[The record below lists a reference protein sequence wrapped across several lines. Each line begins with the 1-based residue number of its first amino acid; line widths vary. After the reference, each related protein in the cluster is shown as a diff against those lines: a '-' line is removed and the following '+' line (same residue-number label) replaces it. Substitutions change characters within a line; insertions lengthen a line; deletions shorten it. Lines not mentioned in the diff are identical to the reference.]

1 MGKSS
6 RNKRKKSGG
15 HGFASDQS
23 KRPHYFKKPNKNDQ
37 EFVSNG
43 FASQSSRSKP
53 SPEELSGYHLDHIVN
68 DRLGD
73 NPFPQGI
80 QGFHPATDN
89 PEKIEKLKEHG
100 TGWLSDKAFNNLIQ
114 GSYKYWVG
122 NKDFQ
127 SMYQT
132 YLKVMDNTSDSNLL
146 VFYLRWLQGNNVIRR
161 SPWQAEG
168 ERLCAIMQA
177 GTVVKDGSDDPA
189 FAWMVQD
196 KDETK
201 FEVAELQVAMVNLL
215 ASSHCKNFLFR
226 DEVIK
231 TATSMPL
238 PKHTINTDLL
248 PMDSM
253 FWVFE
258 TPFPVSIEAGEYDD
272 DESVNDLR
280 KAVVGDSDQKWIGTD
295 GNIYPSSTG
304 LIDWLTLWKGKDAI
318 NVALS
323 IRGIQ
328 TTVNVMLRYENGDV
342 YDNEGTR
349 FDKTEG
355 QSPDLTGGQ
364 GTVAGQIPQLIFS
377 ILAFINTPMI
387 HKSKEEN
394 PRRVRKQ
401 MESANKNTTQS
412 LPDGKQS
419 SVVYLRRP
427 QAKKASGQPT
437 EGKKRDFQWWVS
449 GHYRSQWYSSTQT
462 HKLIWIAPFLK
473 GEKGMPVRDITY
485 MVVR

>member
-1 MGKSS
+1 MGKSN
-6 RNKRKKSGG
+6 RNKRKKG
-15 HGFASDQS
+15 ASRKHTQNV
-23 KRPHYFKKPNKNDQ
+23 PHYFTKPNKHDQ
-37 EFVSNG
+37 EFVVHPDIRESVEHTHSQTISDFDSEHSHPIKKTLNG
-43 FASQSSRSKP
+43 RPVK
-53 SPEELSGYHLDHIVN
+53 
-68 DRLGD
+68 
-73 NPFPQGI
+73 GI
-80 QGFHPATDN
+80 KGFHPATDN
-89 PEKIEKLKEHG
+89 PEKIKQLKEHG

-114 GSYKYWVG
+114 GSYRHWVG
-122 NKDFQ
+122 NKDFH
-127 SMYQT
+127 SMYQS
-132 YLKVMDNTSDSNLL
+132 YLKTMDNTADSNLL
-146 VFYLRWLQGNNVIRR
+146 VFYLNWLQGNNVIRR

-177 GTVVKDGSDDPA
+177 GTVVQDGSDEPA

-258 TPFPVSIEAGEYDD
+258 TPFPVTIEAGEYDD
-272 DESVNDLR
+272 DDSVNDLK
-280 KAVVGDSDQKWIGTD
+280 KALVGDLGINTDKKWIGKD

-342 YDNEGTR
+342 YDN
-349 FDKTEG
+349 TEG

-364 GTVAGQIPQLIFS
+364 GTVAGQIPQLVFS

-401 MESANKNTTQS
+401 MERANKNTTQS

-449 GHYRSQWYSSTQT
+449 GHYRSQWYSTTQA
-462 HKLIWIAPFLK
+462 HKLIWISPFLK
-473 GEKGMPVRDITY
+473 GEEGMPVKDITY